1 MCVFCKI
8 AAGEIPAYKIYE
20 DEQTLAFLDINPV
33 NPGHILVIPKKHA
46 ANLEEVEMAELSAL
60 MSTVK
65 KMGVRLKERLG
76 YEGYNVLMNND
87 PVSGQAIPHVHFHI
101 IPRKAG
107 DGLNRWPEN
116 KYAEGE
122 AEEIMNKLK
131 S

>member
-1 MCVFCKI
+1 MCVFCEI

-33 NPGHILVIPKKHA
+33 NPGHVLVIPKKHA
-46 ANLEEVEMAELSAL
+46 ANLEEVETAELSAL

-76 YEGYNVLMNND
+76 YGGYNVLMNND

>member
-8 AAGEIPAYKIYE
+8 VAGEIPAYKIYE

-33 NPGHILVIPKKHA
+33 NPGHVLVVPKKHA
-46 ANLEEVEMAELSAL
+46 ANLEEIEAEELSAL

-65 KMGVRLKERLG
+65 MMGARLKERLG

-122 AEEIMNKLK
+122 AEKIMEKLK